1 MCRLGGWDYPSAIQY
16 PGNQI
21 CRLGGD
27 WVRQCAVG
35 LSGVVFGLI
44 VADNAASR
52 ATHRSIFG
60 CALFLNTWLNNRRRR
75 CYAADLAAGLAA
87 WHPASNTSAAVHC
100 MSCGRL

>member
-1 MCRLGGWDYPSAIQY
+1 MHGGAIHLHSHTLTHS
-16 PGNQI
+16 

-60 CALFLNTWLNNRRRR
+60 CAALKTSQQQPTAVAVAEVAAALGALYRAHKPSGTMPLFRV
-75 CYAADLAAGLAA
+75 
-87 WHPASNTSAAVHC
+87 P
-100 MSCGRL
+100 